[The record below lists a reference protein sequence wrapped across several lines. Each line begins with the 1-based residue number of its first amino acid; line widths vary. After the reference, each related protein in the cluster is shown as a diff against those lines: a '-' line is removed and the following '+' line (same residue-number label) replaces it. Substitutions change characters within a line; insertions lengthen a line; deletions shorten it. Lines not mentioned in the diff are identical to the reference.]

1 MALLYNGK
9 RKKRTDRSKRTEDK
23 TLKRPQRKRDADDI
37 FLYAKQ
43 RNKKIF
49 VPEQAFDFMK
59 NMNQQQLVD
68 FLLPNDDDWHV
79 KTSSGNASG
88 S

>member
-1 MALLYNGK
+1 MALLYNGQ
-9 RKKRTDRSKRTEDK
+9 RKKKSDKSKRTEGN
-23 TLKRPQRKRDADDI
+23 TFKRSKRARNADGI
-37 FLYAKQ
+37 FINAKQ

-59 NMNQQQLVD
+59 NMNSQQLVD